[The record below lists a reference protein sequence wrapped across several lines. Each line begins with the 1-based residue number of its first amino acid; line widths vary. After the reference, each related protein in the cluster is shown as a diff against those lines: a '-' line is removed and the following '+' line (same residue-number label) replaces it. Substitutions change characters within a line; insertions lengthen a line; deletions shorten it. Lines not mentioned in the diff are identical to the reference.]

1 MPTWK
6 TIVQAKDEFEEY
18 SMQDRELDS
27 GLAAESVKILRSAI
41 KTEDDLFLYCA
52 ALNYLNV
59 FNKKYPNEMVKILE
73 KELNGK
79 IVKNGYYFK
88 NFVDK
93 ALMSIVANEDFTLSS
108 FCTFNSGRSVI
119 IDIAR
124 VQFVF
129 HNVKISKETKEL
141 IDKEIDK
148 RSKRMIS
155 KYMSERLEKFRLQP
169 IAESVLDY
177 AKQLENL
184 TIFVN
189 DRYAIENE

>member
-18 SMQDRELDS
+18 SIQDRELDF
-27 GLAAESVKILRSAI
+27 GLVTESVKILKSAI

-59 FNKKYPNEMVKILE
+59 FNKKYPNEMVRILE

-79 IVKNGYYFK
+79 IVQNGYYFK

-93 ALMSIVANEDFTLSS
+93 ALMSLLANQDFTLSS

-124 VQFVF
+124 VQFAF
-129 HNVKISKETKEL
+129 HNVKISKETKGL
-141 IDKEIDK
+141 IDKEIEK
-148 RSKRMIS
+148 KSKRMMS
-155 KYMSERLEKFRLQP
+155 KYMPEQLEKLRLQP
-169 IAESVLDY
+169 IAEPVLDY

-189 DRYAIENE
+189 NRYTIENE

>member
-18 SMQDRELDS
+18 SIQDRELDF
-27 GLAAESVKILRSAI
+27 GLVTESVKILKSAI

-59 FNKKYPNEMVKILE
+59 FNKKYPNEMVRILE

-79 IVKNGYYFK
+79 IVQNGYYFK

-93 ALMSIVANEDFTLSS
+93 ALMSLLANQDFTLSS

-124 VQFVF
+124 VQFAF
-129 HNVKISKETKEL
+129 HNVKISKETKGL
-141 IDKEIDK
+141 IDKEIEK
-148 RSKRMIS
+148 KSKRIMS
-155 KYMSERLEKFRLQP
+155 KYMPEQLEKLRLQP
-169 IAESVLDY
+169 IAEPVLDY

-189 DRYAIENE
+189 NRYTIENE